1 MSSLLIIDDDT
12 RTAEALALLLR
23 REGHEAATVADA
35 GKALEHLR
43 RHDPDLVLLDL
54 GMPRVDGMDLLD
66 ALKDEPR
73 FSGLRIAVLT
83 GRDDPQ
89 TAEAA
94 RRLGACDF
102 IEKGVDWDTLYGR
115 ILTNL
120 ADASAESPADAP
132 PATPAA

>member
-12 RTAEALALLLR
+12 RTAEALALMLR
-23 REGHEAATVADA
+23 REGHEAQTGADA
-35 GKALEHLR
+35 GEALEHLR

-73 FSGLRIAVLT
+73 FSGLRIAVFT
-83 GRDDPQ
+83 GRDDAQ
-89 TAEAA
+89 TAESA

-102 IEKGVDWDTLYGR
+102 IEKGGDWSTLYAR
-115 ILTNL
+115 IKANL
-120 ADASAESPADAP
+120 AAAPADAP
-132 PATPAA
+132 PAKPVA

>member
-23 REGHEAATVADA
+23 REGHEAELVGDA

-54 GMPRVDGMDLLD
+54 SMPRVDGMDLLD

-73 FSGLRIAVLT
+73 FAGLRIAVLS
-83 GRDDPQ
+83 GRDDPG
-89 TAEAA
+89 TADAV

-102 IEKGVDWDTLYGR
+102 LEKGGDWDTLYGR
-115 ILTNL
+115 IKAHL
-120 ADASAESPADAP
+120 AGDACAEAP
-132 PATPAA
+132 PAAPVA

>member
-12 RTAEALALLLR
+12 RTAEASALMLR
-23 REGHEAATVADA
+23 REGHEAQTVADA
-35 GKALEHLR
+35 GQALEHLR

-73 FSGLRIAVLT
+73 FPGLRIAVFT
-83 GRDDPQ
+83 GRDDAQ
-89 TAEAA
+89 TAESA

-102 IEKGVDWDTLYGR
+102 IEKGVDWNTLYAR
-115 ILTNL
+115 IKANL
-120 ADASAESPADAP
+120 AAAPADTP
-132 PATPAA
+132 PATPVA

>member
-12 RTAEALALLLR
+12 RTAEALALMLR
-23 REGHEAATVADA
+23 REGHEAETVADA
-35 GKALEHLR
+35 GQALEHLR

-73 FSGLRIAVLT
+73 FADLRIAVFT
-83 GRDDPQ
+83 GRDDAA
-89 TAEAA
+89 TAESA

-102 IEKGVDWDTLYGR
+102 IEKGVDWTTLYAR
-115 ILTNL
+115 IKANL
-120 ADASAESPADAP
+120 GIPSDAP
-132 PATPAA
+132 PAAPVA

>member
-1 MSSLLIIDDDT
+1 MSSLLIIDDDL
-12 RTAEALALLLR
+12 RTAEALITLLR
-23 REGHEAATVADA
+23 REGHEAEAVGDA

-73 FSGLRIAVLT
+73 FAGLRIAVLT
-83 GRDDPQ
+83 GRDDPG
-89 TAEAA
+89 TAETA

-102 IEKGVDWDTLYGR
+102 IEKGADWDSLYGR
-115 ILTNL
+115 IKANL
-120 ADASAESPADAP
+120 ADASAEPP
-132 PATPAA
+132 PATPFA